1 MTDINELF
9 QRDPLT
15 YSKSEGEVKAIV
27 EYFRSRRA
35 QFNLGNLKA
44 GNTKPLTDKQ
54 KQTLAIKENLGGGLD
69 L

>member
-9 QRDPLT
+9 QRDPLNYT
-15 YSKSEGEVKAIV
+15 KESGELREIV
-27 EYFRSRRA
+27 AYFCTRRA

-44 GNTKPLTDKQ
+44 GSTKPLNEKQ
-54 KQTLAIKENLGGGLD
+54 KEVLSLKDKLGGGFD